1 MAVTKQSPAVRL
13 ALTALVAIAGIGASV
28 AFMFSSKPRPA
39 APAITAP
46 SQAPTPSTATDGSA
60 QPTAQPEATASP
72 PPAAAQAETK
82 TGEPEAQAAPPEA
95 KPAQPESKPVD
106 PGASASP
113 DAPVSPSGAAPATSG
128 AQPAAPTSES
138 AAAPQTA
145 APGPSLRA
153 RLQPPFTP
161 DAVGSLDKASGDKAR
176 IEFTPV
182 GAGVEAITLAEYKAL
197 VGRPDP
203 YAVQRK
209 RAFPG
214 ADGKQV
220 AVASLATLGVEIDGA
235 YADLYSTGAS
245 DEPRWRQTAPGAF
258 EALIEDDSGRPIARF
273 EKSFSLHKG
282 TYELRVAQRL
292 VNLTDKPFVAR
303 LYQYG
308 PVELETDRVSY
319 GIDARRFRY
328 GYLTDPQADP
338 SRQIVLADQK
348 LQGRQAIANPIA
360 QVDKQVW
367 PTPESAKAGQE
378 LVWLALTNRY
388 FAFAVHPAIDDA
400 VASSGQ
406 PFDKRLTVV
415 DTAHRVLV
423 GLDAAPAQSGP
434 PAANAGTLALQLTSA
449 KVTVA
454 PGEGADLSLG
464 AYAGPLLGSD
474 LRATPVQENL
484 SLPALVVYNLG
495 GMCGPCTFAWLANPL
510 IWFLRFAH
518 AYLVFDWSLAIM
530 LLVLCVR
537 TILHPVTRRSQIG
550 IARFSK
556 QMAGLAPKQQALREK
571 HKDDPKRMQQEMAR
585 LMKEEGVSFTGA
597 LGCLPM
603 FLQTPVWIALYAM
616 LFFAFE
622 LRHEPAFFGVFQAI
636 TGGRWSFLADL
647 AAPDHLIEFSTGYH
661 IPFVS
666 GLMGDIHGLNILPL
680 LLGVVFFIQQKYLT
694 PPPSAALTPE
704 QETQQ
709 KIMKVMM
716 VVMFPLMMYNAP
728 SGLAIYFITNSA
740 LGILESRWIRSHIDT
755 LDLAAKK
762 APGGGP
768 NGGGGAGFGG
778 PKGRSSPG
786 GGFGGGRGGSGV
798 GGSGGRPGGFFERI
812 RAEAQRRVEQQQ
824 RGGGRGGKSAG
835 GGGSNKGPRTPRGK

>member
-39 APAITAP
+39 TPAVTAP
-46 SQAPTPSTATDGSA
+46 SQAPTPSTAADGSTP
-60 QPTAQPEATASP
+60 PTGQPEANTTP
-72 PPAAAQAETK
+72 PHAAAQIEAK
-82 TGEPEAQAAPPEA
+82 TGEPEAQSSQPEA
-95 KPAQPESKPVD
+95 KPAQSESKPAD
-106 PGASASP
+106 PGAGAPSAPAPSP
-113 DAPVSPSGAAPATSG
+113 AAAPATSG
-128 AQPAAPTSES
+128 AEPAAP
-138 AAAPQTA
+138 A
-145 APGPSLRA
+145 PSLRA
-153 RLQPPFTP
+153 RLQPPFAP
-161 DAVGSLDKASGDKAR
+161 DAVGSLDKTSGNKAR

-182 GAGVEAITLAEYKAL
+182 GAGVEAITLVEYKAQ

-209 RAFPG
+209 RAFAAP
-214 ADGKQV
+214 DGRQV

-235 YADLYSTGAS
+235 YVDLYSTGAS

-258 EALIEDDSGRPIARF
+258 EALIEDDAGRPVARF
-273 EKSFSLHKG
+273 EKSFSLHRG

-308 PVELETDRVSY
+308 PVELETDRTSY
-319 GIDARRFRY
+319 GIDPRRYRF
-328 GYLTDPQADP
+328 GYLTDQRADP
-338 SRQIVLADQK
+338 SRQIVLPDQK
-348 LQGRQAIANPIA
+348 LQGRQTIANPIA

-406 PFDKRLTVV
+406 AFDKRLTIV

-423 GLDAAPAQSGP
+423 GVGATPPQSGP
-434 PAANAGTLALQLTSA
+434 AAANAGTLALQLNSA
-449 KVTVA
+449 KITVA
-454 PGEGADLSLG
+454 PGEAADLSLG
-464 AYAGPLLGSD
+464 AYAGPLLGSA
-474 LRATPVQENL
+474 LSATPMQESL

-550 IARFSK
+550 IAKFSK

-647 AAPDHLIEFSTGYH
+647 AAPDHIIEFSTGYH

-666 GLMGDIHGLNILPL
+666 GLMGQIHGLNILPL
-680 LLGVVFFIQQKYLT
+680 LLGVVFFIQQKYMT

-716 VVMFPLMMYNAP
+716 VVMFPVMMYNAP
-728 SGLAIYFITNSA
+728 SGLAIYFITNST
-740 LGILESRWIRSHIDT
+740 LGILESRWIRSHIT
-755 LDLAAKK
+755 ALDLAAKN
-762 APGGGP
+762 APGGGGP
-768 NGGGGAGFGG
+768 TGFGGAGGFGG
-778 PKGRSSPG
+778 PKGRGGPG
-786 GGFGGGRGGSGV
+786 GGRGGFGGGS
-798 GGSGGRPGGFFERI
+798 SGGRPGGFFERI
-812 RAEAQRRVEQQQ
+812 RAEAQRRVEQQ
-824 RGGGRGGKSAG
+824 RGGARGGKSSGG
-835 GGGSNKGPRTPRGK
+835 GGGSSKGPRTPRGR